1 MAQRRGWDP
10 AWLNFAVTQADALPT
25 LGREVQWETLY
36 DEGGIRIEVASKESL
51 LAMKLRANR
60 PGRDTRDIR
69 LLLALCGIATLKE
82 AEDLY
87 EAFYPADALPARAE
101 AMVVKIFATPGEL
114 PAPLDPPLL

>member
-1 MAQRRGWDP
+1 VAQRRGWDP